1 MKYTPSQ
8 LEAINLRNTNILV
21 SAGAGSGKTGVLKER
36 VIKYLEEGIH
46 IDELIILTFT
56 NVAAKEMKSRI
67 TLAIMN
73 DSLLDSELKRINQA
87 VISTFDSFCLSLVKQ
102 YHYLLDLPK
111 SINIA
116 DKIRLMKLE
125 EETLERVLK
134 DNYIKASDSFKDFVF
149 ALFQRGDNLIYDS
162 IKKLAKFL
170 NKQPNTINYINS
182 FEERYFKE
190 DIVEDFYVEFKEYI
204 YGLFNNLVKTFENLK
219 QEISG
224 CETDKI
230 IDYIRVINN
239 IIVSL
244 SKIDDFDEFI
254 NKLINID
261 FPRSPYIKKD
271 NPIKDALKRY
281 HELLKEQLKQIKTI
295 FETTKVTSKKVSI
308 NNVLKTKSLS
318 LELLNLTKQYLI
330 LLQVEKKKLN
340 LYDFKDIFAFAIDL
354 LEKTPEIRDYYKK
367 NIVEI
372 MVDEYQDTNDLQVYF
387 LNLIANNNLFM
398 VGDMKQSIYGFRDA
412 NPKNFLDR
420 YHEYSKTNKG
430 KVIDLRENFRSRKQI
445 INDINFCFNHTMNE
459 EIGGINYQDN
469 QSLIFG
475 LKEYEAEDK
484 NDFYG
489 IELIRYNSKMEKEA
503 DPSLNRTKIEIKLLA
518 SDILERIQN
527 KQILN
532 VKTKSF
538 RPLRFSDI
546 AILIDR
552 KTDFNQISRYL
563 SKHGI
568 PVNLYSK
575 EPFLVSE
582 EMLFLTSFLKLIRCF
597 YDEYYLKDNFKQI
610 FYSVT
615 RSFVYQ
621 IKDENIISF
630 LIKEEIKQLD
640 DLKALTKYKQFTK
653 IYESIKYLLEMIND
667 LPLYDFI
674 LEVYQTTNIFHAL
687 KYLDNP
693 SEKEEKLDFFA
704 KNIKGF
710 ECFSFN
716 DLIAYL
722 DDVEQHFDWDIE
734 YSQEEKDIDA
744 VKIMTM
750 HASKG
755 LQFPVVYLL
764 GLSKKFNF
772 EENKDFFIYD
782 NHYGIITNVIEEG
795 YYPTFMRY
803 LYLEK
808 AKKEYISER
817 IRLFYVAL
825 TRAKEHIIMII
836 DDEAVKENKN
846 LLDETGY
853 VDSYIRMKYNSYM
866 DFLSSTNIFSRS
878 HSYIPEVNITKD
890 TKENIITS
898 KKTINIKSFNFNPK
912 IKTKKTYSKKNNDI
926 LSDEIIE
933 SITYG
938 DYIHHILEQVDFYN
952 LDDSLNMIKDKRLK
966 ESIRYLLNSELLDL
980 DKHPKI
986 YQEWEFYDNSLDI
999 VKHGI
1004 IDLLVEYDNMFYII
1018 DYKLKHIDD
1027 EAYKKQL
1034 QGYFDYLSSKTTKE
1048 VHCYLYSIMDKTIK
1062 RII

>member
-1 MKYTPSQ
+1 LKYTPSQ
-8 LEAINLRNTNILV
+8 LEAINLRHTNILV

-36 VIKYLEEGIH
+36 VIKYLEEGTH

-56 NVAAKEMKSRI
+56 NAAAKEMKSRI

-73 DSLLDSELKRINQA
+73 DSLLDLELKRINQA

-111 SINIA
+111 SISIA

-125 EETLERVLK
+125 EETLEKVLK
-134 DNYIKASDSFKDFVF
+134 DNYIQSTSSFKEFVF
-149 ALFQRGDNLIYDS
+149 SLFQRGDNLVYDS
-162 IKKLAKFL
+162 IIKLAKFL

-190 DIVEDFYVEFKEYI
+190 DIVEDFYLEFKEYI
-204 YGLFNNLVKTFENLK
+204 YDLFNEFVRTFNNLRR
-219 QEISG
+219 EISG
-224 CETDKI
+224 YETDKI
-230 IDYIRVINN
+230 IDYISVIDN

-244 SKIDDFDEFI
+244 SKKDDFDEFI
-254 NKLINID
+254 NILINID
-261 FPRSPYIKKD
+261 FPRSPGIKKD
-271 NPIKDALKRY
+271 NPIKDEFKGY
-281 HELLKEQLKQIKTI
+281 HKLLKDQLIQIKTI
-295 FETTKVTSKKVSI
+295 FETSKATSKTVLI

-318 LELLNLTKQYLI
+318 LELLNLTKQYLN
-330 LLQVEKKKLN
+330 LLQVEKKKQN
-340 LYDFKDIFAFAIDL
+340 LYDFRDIFAFAIKL
-354 LEKTPEIRDYYKK
+354 LEENPEIRDYYKY

-412 NPKNFLDR
+412 NPRNFLDK

-445 INDINFCFNHTMNE
+445 IKDINLCFTHTMDE
-459 EIGGINYQDN
+459 KIGGINYQDN

-475 LKEYEAEDK
+475 LTEYEAEDK
-484 NDFYG
+484 IDNYG
-489 IELIRYNSKMEKEA
+489 IQLIRYNSKTEKEA
-503 DPSLNRTKIEIKLLA
+503 DPLLNRTKIEIKLLA

-527 KQILN
+527 KKILN
-532 VKTKSF
+532 IKTKSF

-552 KTDFNQISRYL
+552 KTDFNQISKYL
-563 SKHGI
+563 SNNGI

-597 YDEYYLKDNFKQI
+597 YDEEYLKDNFKQV

-621 IKDENIISF
+621 IKDEEIISF

-640 DLKALTKYKQFTK
+640 DLKVLKKYKEFTK
-653 IYESIKYLLEMIND
+653 IYETISYLLEIMFD

-674 LEVYQTTNIFHAL
+674 LEVYQTINLYHAL

-693 SEKEEKLDFFA
+693 SEKEEKLDFFLR
-704 KNIKGF
+704 NIKGF
-710 ECFSFN
+710 ECFNFD

-722 DDVEQHFDWDIE
+722 DDIEQHFDWDIE

-755 LQFPVVYLL
+755 LQFPLVYLL

-772 EENKDFFIYD
+772 EDNKDFFICD

-808 AKKEYISER
+808 ARKEYISER

-825 TRAKEHIIMII
+825 TRAKEHIIMIV
-836 DDEAVKENKN
+836 DDEAIKEDKKS
-846 LLDETGY
+846 LDETGY

-866 DFLSSTNIFSRS
+866 DFLSSTTIFNRS
-878 HSYIPEVNITKD
+878 HSYIPEVNLNKD
-890 TKENIITS
+890 KKENIINS
-898 KKTINIKSFNFNPK
+898 KKIINIKSFNFNPK
-912 IKTKKTYSKKNNDI
+912 PKTKKAYSKKNNNI
-926 LSDEIIE
+926 LNDEIIE

-952 LDDSLNMIKDKRLK
+952 LEDSLKMIKDNRLK
-966 ESIRYLLNSELLDL
+966 ESLKYLVNSELLDL
-980 DKHPKI
+980 EMHPKI
-986 YQEWEFYDNSLDI
+986 YQEWEFYDNSLDML
-999 VKHGI
+999 KHGI

-1027 EAYKKQL
+1027 EAYKEQL
-1034 QGYFDYLSSKTTKE
+1034 QGYFDYISSKTNKE
-1048 VHCYLYSIMDKTIK
+1048 VRCYLYSIMDKTIK
-1062 RII
+1062 RVI